1 MSGGSSRLRRWIDSG
16 TRAVLRERDRLDAIN
31 VFPVA
36 DSDTGTNLYLTLAE
50 GNRAIAHLPLD
61 ASHREVVAAFARGC
75 LMGAR
80 GNSGV
85 IVSQYLS
92 AFLAEVD
99 ARGGLDHVKGEG
111 IADALDFAADAA
123 YDAVGE
129 PVEGTILSVARAAAR
144 GGRGALGASGD
155 VASIAVAAV
164 IEARVELARTTSVL
178 AEAREA
184 GVVDAGAAGLVLQLE
199 MLAETIAGPDVLAA
213 LDEVEWEVHA
223 RTEGRTPA
231 EIAAFSHGMAASAR
245 LGAYEVMFVAHRK
258 HVAAD
263 EAARENAAQKPV
275 SLKSLLREIGES
287 VAVTGDEGAWH
298 AHVHTDHPERAI
310 EVARAVDASHIV
322 VRHIPTAA
330 MRARQRT
337 GIVAL
342 TTCPGLTAAL
352 AGSAGAVLVAPNP
365 DHVAED
371 ELARVVRD
379 ASTGRVIVVAGAP
392 ALKAAAHTLV
402 IHGSDTEIV
411 VIESASEPQ
420 LIAAL
425 TAAALVAPGEDPLPA
440 MERAIAATRIGRA
453 MLDSVAEDLER
464 MVKPGVEVAMVI
476 LGAGVSTSVADA
488 AVRRLATN
496 SPDVEVHVYTGGQV
510 VPSIILGVETSS
522 DA

>member
-1 MSGGSSRLRRWIDSG
+1 MTGGSSRLRHWIDSG

-36 DSDTGTNLYLTLAE
+36 DSDTGTNLYLTLME
-50 GNRAIAHLPLD
+50 GTRAVARLPVD

-92 AFLAEVD
+92 AFLAEID
-99 ARGGLDHVKGEG
+99 ARGGLDNVKGPG
-111 IADALDFAADAA
+111 IVDAFDFAADAA

-129 PVEGTILSVARAAAR
+129 PMEGTILSIARAAAR
-144 GGRGALGASGD
+144 GGRGALDAGGD

-164 IEARVELARTTSVL
+164 IEARVELSRTTEVL

-199 MLAETIAGPDVLAA
+199 MLAETLAGPEALAA
-213 LDEVEWEVHA
+213 LDEVEWEVNA

-231 EIAAFSHGMAASAR
+231 EAAVHAFGDASSTR

-258 HVAAD
+258 RVPAGTAPED
-263 EAARENAAQKPV
+263 KGP
-275 SLKSLLREIGES
+275 SLKSRLREIGEG
-287 VAVTGDEGAWH
+287 VAVTAGAEVWH
-298 AHVHTDHPERAI
+298 AHVHTDHPESAI
-310 EVARAVDASHIV
+310 EVARATDASHVV
-322 VRHIPTAA
+322 VRHIPTSAA
-330 MRARQRT
+330 RARMHT

-342 TTCPGLTAAL
+342 TACPGLAAAL

-365 DHVAED
+365 EGVGED
-371 ELARVVRD
+371 ELARAVRD

-392 ALKAAAHTLV
+392 ALTAAARALV
-402 IHGSDTEIV
+402 TRAGVTDVV
-411 VIESASEPQ
+411 VIDSSSEPQ
-420 LIAAL
+420 VIAAL
-425 TAAALVAPGEDPLPA
+425 AAATLVALGEDPLPA
-440 MERAIAATRIGRA
+440 MARAAASTRFGSATSDSAADDLDR
-453 MLDSVAEDLER
+453 MLTPD
-464 MVKPGVEVAMVI
+464 VEVAMVI
-476 LGAGVSTSVADA
+476 LGAGVPSSAAEA
-488 AVRRLATN
+488 AVSRVAATA
-496 SPDVEVHVYTGGQV
+496 PGVEVHVYSGGQAA
-510 VPSIILGVETSS
+510 PPIILGVETSP